1 MEQLRKVLKKKL
13 YRILMAALWICFL
26 AAAVRILF
34 ILDSGGGKE
43 LDGSSAPSAAE
54 TEFPAKERDGSTE
67 ENGNSGGEDKSRIQE
82 SGGQGTLAEESCS
95 TGQEEEEKAEQE
107 SGGNRRGRIRQRED
121 PRQAAD
127 SWKTVIEGTASPSD
141 AGKEPPRVA
150 VASDLH
156 YQSAQTTDYGKAF
169 EKFVKEGDGKVN
181 AYLPQLLDALIDELI
196 AQKPDAF
203 LLTGDI
209 TINGEKIN
217 HLELAKKLERLNQ
230 AGIQTLIIPGNH
242 DINNYRG
249 RLYFGDEETEAESI
263 SLEEFTQIYGDF
275 GWNQAISRDAAS
287 FSYVYPLREKVW
299 LMLLDTA
306 QYEPLNIVDGAVR
319 QETLHWMREN
329 LETARRDGIQVV
341 VSGHHN
347 LLQESRMFTTMC
359 VLENSSEVVEL
370 LEEYQVPL
378 YVSGHLHLQRI
389 QKHKREPGAEGYG
402 ICEIVSDA
410 VSIPPCQYGLLSW
423 DVNGALTYET
433 RQTDVSGWA
442 GRSGQ
447 TDENLLDFEAY
458 EKRYVRELI
467 RDQILEQTVRVP
479 ETVAGTMADLY
490 AEIYADY
497 CAGIPISKQEAE
509 ASEGY
514 QSWARYLPDSSSF
527 QEIKAMLKDSL
538 QDNNRFLLLGEEA
551 D

>member
-1 MEQLRKVLKKKL
+1 MKKRL
-13 YRILMAALWICFL
+13 YRILMAVLWICFL

-34 ILDSGGGKE
+34 ILDPGMGRKPNGQ
-43 LDGSSAPSAAE
+43 SAAAE
-54 TEFPAKERDGSTE
+54 TEFPGGELDGPTE
-67 ENGNSGGEDKSRIQE
+67 ERGNSGGEDKSRAQE
-82 SGGQGTLAEESCS
+82 TGGEEALAEEQESLAEETGS
-95 TGQEEEEKAEQE
+95 TGQEA
-107 SGGNRRGRIRQRED
+107 D
-121 PRQAAD
+121 PKQAAG

-141 AGKEPPRVA
+141 AAKRPPRIA
-150 VASDLH
+150 IASDLH

-217 HLELAKKLERLNQ
+217 HLELAEKLERLNQ

-263 SLEEFTQIYGDF
+263 SLEEFTQIYADF

-287 FSYVYPLREKVW
+287 FSYVYPLSETVW

-319 QETLHWMREN
+319 QETLLWMREN
-329 LETARRDGIQVV
+329 LERAREAGIQMI

-359 VLENSSEVVEL
+359 VLENSREVVEL

-423 DVNGALTYET
+423 DTSGALTYET

-442 GRSGQ
+442 RRSGQ

-479 ETVAGTMADLY
+479 EAMAGTMADLY

-497 CAGIPISKQEAE
+497 CAGIPIYRQAAE
-509 ASEGY
+509 RSEGY
-514 QSWARYLPDSSSF
+514 QSWARYLPDSNSF

-538 QDNNRFLLLGEEA
+538 QDNNNFILLGEEW